1 MSIYNPQKT
10 ALALVDTFD
19 DLQSEAG
26 KLYSLTKETVEKISM
41 VKNIL
46 KLLDTVNYQIMLW
59 FSLHPIS

>member
-46 KLLDTVNYQIMLW
+46 KLLDTVNYQIMLR